1 MPTEIPH
8 GFLYEF
14 VTLLA
19 ILNPIAAVPIL
30 LAVSVGLSP
39 RQTFTVGCYALVI
52 SFLILLF
59 FVTGGRLLLQA
70 LRIPMPVFQLTGA
83 VLLLLF
89 ALKMTLEGSVAHP
102 PAAGRETT
110 LFERA
115 IYPLAF
121 PKIAGTGAI
130 LTVVLLTDNT
140 TRTVAE
146 QTSTMAIV
154 VLCLLCFV
162 PLFALAGRLSRLLGR
177 SGVEI
182 VGRVFGLIL
191 ASIAVNSLIVAVKLS
206 FGLAR

>member
-1 MPTEIPH
+1 MPH
-8 GFLYEF
+8 DFLYEF

-19 ILNPIAAVPIL
+19 ILNPVSAVPIL

-39 RQTFTVGCYALVI
+39 GQTFRVGCYALAI

-59 FVTGGRLLLQA
+59 FVTGRRLLLQA
-70 LRIPMPVFQLTGA
+70 LHVPMPAFQLAGA

-89 ALKMTLEGSVAHP
+89 ALRMTLEGSVTQPH
-102 PAAGRETT
+102 AAGREAT

-115 IYPLAF
+115 IFPLAF

-130 LTVVLLTDNT
+130 LTVVLLTDNN

-146 QTSTMAIV
+146 QASTVGVV

-162 PLFALAGRLSRLLGR
+162 PLFALAGRLSRVLGK
-177 SGVEI
+177 SGVDI
-182 VGRVFGLIL
+182 IGRVFGLIL
-191 ASIAVNSLIVAVKLS
+191 ASIAVNSMIIAIKLS
-206 FGLAR
+206 FDLAR

>member
-1 MPTEIPH
+1 MPKMPH
-8 GFLYEF
+8 DFLYEF

-19 ILNPIAAVPIL
+19 ILNPVAAVPIL

-39 RQTFTVGCYALVI
+39 GQTFKVGCYALVI

-70 LRIPMPVFQLTGA
+70 LHIPMPAFQLAGS

-89 ALKMTLEGSVAHP
+89 ALRMTLEGSVAQSE
-102 PAAGRETT
+102 ASRREAT

-115 IYPLAF
+115 IFPLAF

-130 LTVVLLTDNT
+130 LTVVLLTDNK

-146 QTSTMAIV
+146 QVSTVGVV

-162 PLFALAGRLSRLLGR
+162 PLFALAGGLSRRLGKG
-177 SGVEI
+177 GVEI
-182 VGRVFGLIL
+182 IGRVFGLVL
-191 ASIAVNSLIVAVKLS
+191 ASVAVNSMIIAIKLS
-206 FGLAR
+206 FGLPR